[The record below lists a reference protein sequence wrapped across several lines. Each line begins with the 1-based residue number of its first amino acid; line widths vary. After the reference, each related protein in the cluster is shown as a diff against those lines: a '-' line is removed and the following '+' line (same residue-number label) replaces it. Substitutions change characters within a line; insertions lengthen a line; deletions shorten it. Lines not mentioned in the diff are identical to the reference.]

1 MVLNYKFSIHILWN
15 VLSILSIINQI
26 RCVNIINSTSFNIF
40 KLKFYTYDPNIFS
53 SKTDNPIKIWSY
65 NNLYTI
71 INFGESKIPL
81 YILITSED
89 YGFYLINGYGPMQ
102 NQYKSR
108 IDEKKGIFA
117 YKSFHC
123 SRFGYESLFL
133 ENEKNEDI
141 LINDF
146 QIVDNSRENF
156 TSNYFLNINNKDKNN
171 IHNITFGILG
181 LELTPT
187 YRYEVLDNFVVQ
199 LKKKKYIGNYFWYLK
214 YDENNNN
221 EGYLKIG
228 EFPKCYKN
236 EKIYKEIKSL
246 KYQMFIQWDLFFK
259 DMYFYSSNIYNEE
272 NIINNKINLI
282 KEDNDGSAN
291 AILDFNYG
299 LITGSKNYYNLIKE
313 DFFNFY
319 INSSICF
326 ENQTQIKDRSNKIY
340 LYCLKDKFN
349 TKDINSFPSLYFY
362 HSEFNYTFELN
373 HKDLFRHDENYIY
386 FLVLFDTNKQNI
398 WTLGKIFLS
407 KYQLYFNH
415 DSKMIGFC
423 DDNNEYY
430 ENKINNKKM
439 NGEFFLYLFIFV
451 FIAFASIFAFRKGYK
466 FIVGKKIKNYEIEFE
481 LNDEKD

>member
-1 MVLNYKFSIHILWN
+1 
-15 VLSILSIINQI
+15 
-26 RCVNIINSTSFNIF
+26 
-40 KLKFYTYDPNIFS
+40 
-53 SKTDNPIKIWSY
+53 
-65 NNLYTI
+65 
-71 INFGESKIPL
+71 
-81 YILITSED
+81 
-89 YGFYLINGYGPMQ
+89 
-102 NQYKSR
+102 
-108 IDEKKGIFA
+108 
-117 YKSFHC
+117 
-123 SRFGYESLFL
+123 
-133 ENEKNEDI
+133 
-141 LINDF
+141 
-146 QIVDNSRENF
+146 
-156 TSNYFLNINNKDKNN
+156 
-171 IHNITFGILG
+171 
-181 LELTPT
+181 
-187 YRYEVLDNFVVQ
+187 
-199 LKKKKYIGNYFWYLK
+199 
-214 YDENNNN
+214 
-221 EGYLKIG
+221 
-228 EFPKCYKN
+228 
-236 EKIYKEIKSL
+236 
-246 KYQMFIQWDLFFK
+246 MFIQWDLFFK
-259 DMYFYSSNIYNEE
+259 DIYFYSSNIYNEE

-407 KYQLYFNH
+407 KYQFYFNH

-430 ENKINNKKM
+430 KNKINNKKM